1 MGNDADWYTRDH
13 LWVKKIGENLFR
25 IGVTFDYL
33 DRLAA
38 INIVE
43 LPEVEH
49 VVRAGDSIAVLESSK
64 AAVEIPSPFAG
75 KIKNVNRDAVADPG
89 LINRQPMADGWL
101 VEIEADEPGSLKGL
115 LSEDEYHKLL

>member
-43 LPEVEH
+43 LPEVGH

-75 KIKNVNRDAVADPG
+75 KIKNVNTAAVTDPG

-101 VEIEADEPGSLKGL
+101 VEIEADEPESLEGL

>member
-75 KIKNVNRDAVADPG
+75 KIKNVNTAAVTDPG

-101 VEIEADEPGSLKGL
+101 VEIEADEPESLEGL

>member
-43 LPEVEH
+43 LPEVGH
-49 VVRAGDSIAVLESSK
+49 VVRASDSIAVLESSK

-75 KIKNVNRDAVADPG
+75 KIKNVNTAAVTDPG

-101 VEIEADEPGSLKGL
+101 VEIEADEPESLEGL

>member
-43 LPEVEH
+43 LPEVGH

-75 KIKNVNRDAVADPG
+75 KIKNVNTAAVTDPG

-101 VEIEADEPGSLKGL
+101 VEIEADEPESLEGL
-115 LSEDEYHKLL
+115 LSEGEYHKLL